1 MSWFI
6 ALSKNQNKK
15 RLACRQ
21 QANMSQA
28 SNKLLNWTHNGWS
41 LFLQKKKRKNNAQP
55 SAS

>member
-21 QANMSQA
+21 QASMSQA
-28 SNKLLNWTHNGWS
+28 SNKLLNWTHYGWS
-41 LFLQKKKRKNNAQP
+41 LFLQKKKPQKQSP
-55 SAS
+55 T